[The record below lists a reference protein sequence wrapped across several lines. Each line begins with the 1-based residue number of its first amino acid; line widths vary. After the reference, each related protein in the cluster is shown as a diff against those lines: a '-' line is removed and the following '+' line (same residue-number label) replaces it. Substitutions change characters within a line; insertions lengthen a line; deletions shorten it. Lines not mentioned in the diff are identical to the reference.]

1 VLERPDVFVR
11 VFAIS
16 DGSLRGDLRWG
27 LTQAVIARWLMQKD
41 INLTLLC
48 AGAII
53 RIAGA
58 ESVLLSEE
66 KFHMES
72 KRVAEK
78 RSHTPIY
85 VIADDDCLPIG
96 KDFIARGLQA
106 MEIERAYGILGA
118 TSISDGHYPAGKPF
132 GSAYRGDDILRQ
144 PGMYGDEFVDPMYTP
159 GGIVF
164 TRKGILR
171 AEALPDCEANQV
183 DDTIAREI
191 EKFGFRVGVLHSV
204 KFNHLGAHFSL
215 TGGAGNWLA

>member
-1 VLERPDVFVR
+1 MPEKVDVFVR

-27 LTQAVIARWLMQKD
+27 LTQATIARWLMQKD

-58 ESVLLSEE
+58 ESVLLPEE

-72 KRVAEK
+72 KREAEK
-78 RSHTPIY
+78 RAHIPIY
-85 VIADDDCLPIG
+85 VIADDDCLPLG
-96 KDFIARGLQA
+96 ADFIRRGVRMLNQR
-106 MEIERAYGILGA
+106 EDYGLVSA
-118 TSISDGHYPAGKPF
+118 TSICDGLYPSGK
-132 GSAYRGDDILRQ
+132 SCHVEDI
-144 PGMYGDEFVDPMYTP
+144 EEAHSV

-164 TRKGILR
+164 CRKGLLSEFNDLGADR
-171 AEALPDCEANQV
+171 V
-183 DDTIAREI
+183 DESIYEETKRLGY
-191 EKFGFRVGVLHSV
+191 KVGVLTRV
-204 KFNHLGAHFSL
+204 RFNHLGCGFSL